1 MLQRSTQGQVPKT
14 RVVLRFVDVGYTCV
28 EDAQRLRC
36 TALLP
41 YNIRSVHDDT
51 CSRLHEGAK
60 CQSCVTGV
68 QDEASHQS
76 DLKIPQNQKYKNV
89 VLTRFRYHKRRQQ
102 GIRLNFNRVRR
113 HYIKRRVAPSE
124 VGPCCVRSIAIPGYP
139 TNNRGKI
146 STE

>member
-14 RVVLRFVDVGYTCV
+14 RVVLRFAGVGYTCV

-68 QDEASHQS
+68 QAEASHQS
-76 DLKIPQNQKYKNV
+76 DLKIPQNQKYRNV
-89 VLTRFRYHKRRQQ
+89 VLTRFRCHKRRQQ
-102 GIRLNFNRVRR
+102 GIRFSTGLRR
-113 HYIKRRVAPSE
+113 HRRSTIRRTLLRE
-124 VGPCCVRSIAIPGYP
+124 VHCYPGYP
-139 TNNRGKI
+139 TINRGKMVAQCK
-146 STE
+146 TNL